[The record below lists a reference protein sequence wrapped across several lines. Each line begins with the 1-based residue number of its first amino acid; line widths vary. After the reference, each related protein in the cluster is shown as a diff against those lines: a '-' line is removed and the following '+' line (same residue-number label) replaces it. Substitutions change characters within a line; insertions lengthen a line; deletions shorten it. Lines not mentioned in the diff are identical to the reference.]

1 MLKAAIL
8 TSALSVTQIGL
19 FGDHNTYSLYR
30 TDPMNPDMRIHVA
43 TFDSKDGEEV
53 NKMNCMIAAEVIAK
67 QPGQAAR
74 HWCEKARHHK

>member
-30 TDPMNPDMRIHVA
+30 TDPMNPEMRILVA
-43 TFDSKDGEEV
+43 IFDLKGAEET
-53 NKMNCMIAAEVIAK
+53 NKMNCMIAAEAIAK

-74 HWCEKARHHK
+74 HWCEKGRHHK